1 MPQPV
6 VLSGL
11 SGWLPSRTVDNTD
24 VLARLP
30 EGLTEEWIVQRT
42 GIRERRRVEPGMSTS
57 DMAVR
62 AAAPLVA
69 STTGRI
75 DAVVVATTT
84 PDFPIPATAPI
95 VAAELGLVDA
105 AAWDVN
111 AACSGFVTGLA
122 AVTSMISAGV
132 FGRALLIGAD
142 AMSTVVDPGDRNT
155 AILFGDGA
163 GAVLLEADSGAETG
177 SFGPFDLGSDGGST
191 RLVGIDAGGSRQR
204 SRTGPS
210 VVADR
215 DHYLRMAGPELF
227 THAVRRMTASGATA
241 VKDAGW
247 QPSDVDWLVAH
258 QANVRILTAVADRLD
273 IPEERCVVNLDLV
286 GNTSAASIPLAMAHL
301 HRSGRARAGDR
312 VLLTAFGAGLAWGS
326 TTLTWPDLPH

>member
-163 GAVLLEADSGAETG
+163 GAVLLEADSGA
-177 SFGPFDLGSDGGST
+177 GP
-191 RLVGIDAGGSRQR
+191 A
-204 SRTGPS
+204 PS
-210 VVADR
+210 VPSTWA
-215 DHYLRMAGPELF
+215 
-227 THAVRRMTASGATA
+227 ATA
-241 VKDAGW
+241 AAHGW
-247 QPSDVDWLVAH
+247 SASTPVAH
-258 QANVRILTAVADRLD
+258 ASAHGPARPSWPTA
-273 IPEERCVVNLDLV
+273 
-286 GNTSAASIPLAMAHL
+286 
-301 HRSGRARAGDR
+301 
-312 VLLTAFGAGLAWGS
+312 
-326 TTLTWPDLPH
+326 TTTCAWPDRSCSPTPSGG